1 MSAVEA
7 PAHTKPVHSPPVPR
21 IAPGRRRTAWWRLST
36 RLLRSELRLV
46 FGRRR
51 NWAGLAVLAGVPI
64 LIAVVMRLSSDGSN
78 DGGGPDFFSSITQN
92 GFFVALAAL
101 AVELP
106 LFLPVAVAAI
116 SADSVA
122 GEANSGTLRY
132 LLAVPVHRTRLIAV
146 KFTVIAV
153 FSFTAA
159 LWVAV
164 VGATVGLAL
173 FGGGDVTL
181 LSGTQVGLGD
191 AMVRLLAICLYLGAG
206 LTALGAIG
214 LFVST
219 LTEQPIGG
227 TIAIVAVNIGS
238 FILDSIPQLHWLHPY
253 LFTHWWLAFGDL
265 LRDPIATDAIRH
277 GLMCSGAYALVFV
290 AAAWARF
297 TNRDITS

>member
-1 MSAVEA
+1 MSAVDA
-7 PAHTKPVHSPPVPR
+7 PVRLDA
-21 IAPGRRRTAWWRLST
+21 GRRRPAPWRLST
-36 RLLRSELRLV
+36 RFLRSELRLV

-64 LIAVVMRLSSDGSN
+64 LIAVVMRLTSDGSN
-78 DGGGPDFFSSITQN
+78 DGGGPDFFASITQN

-101 AVELP
+101 TVELP
-106 LFLPVAVAAI
+106 LFLPIAVASI
-116 SADSVA
+116 SADSIA

-132 LLAVPVHRTRLIAV
+132 LLAVPVHRTRMIAV
-146 KFTVIAV
+146 KFAVIAT
-153 FSFTAA
+153 FAFAA
-159 LWVAV
+159 VLWVAA
-164 VGATVGLAL
+164 VGVTVGLAL
-173 FGGGDVTL
+173 FGGGEVTL

-191 AMVRLLAICLYLGAG
+191 AMVRLLAICVYLGAC
-206 LTALGAIG
+206 LAALGAIG

-227 TIAIVAVNIGS
+227 TIAIVAANIGS

-253 LFTHWWLAFGDL
+253 LLTHWWLAFGDL
-265 LRDPIATDAIRH
+265 LRDPVATDAIRQ

-297 TNRDITS
+297 TNRDVTS